1 MLTPEGVGIILNHS
15 NHGNSTKDILSM
27 TDKPTI
33 CEPSEL
39 EVPSSDVRAQR
50 AAANDPRFCPACG
63 NRGRRISYR
72 REVNGYHR
80 RYQCPGCEWR
90 WTTIEIDLSRAQS
103 VIRMERAFVQI
114 YRDIRREHPG
124 MMIKEVE
131 ELPEIELMDTRSAIP
146 DRGEFEHDDD
156 GYNDDQ

>member
-1 MLTPEGVGIILNHS
+1 MSNPE
-15 NHGNSTKDILSM
+15 LS
-27 TDKPTI
+27 D
-33 CEPSEL
+33 SE
-39 EVPSSDVRAQR
+39 SSDVRAQR

-103 VIRMERAFVQI
+103 VIRMERAFISV
-114 YRDIRREHPG
+114 YRDIRKEHPG
-124 MMIKEVE
+124 MMVKEVE

-146 DRGEFEHDDD
+146 DRFFRRGEFEHDDD

>member
-1 MLTPEGVGIILNHS
+1 MSNPE
-15 NHGNSTKDILSM
+15 LS
-27 TDKPTI
+27 D
-33 CEPSEL
+33 SE
-39 EVPSSDVRAQR
+39 SSDVRAQR

-103 VIRMERAFVQI
+103 VIRMERVFVEV
-114 YRDIRREHPG
+114 YRNIRKEHPG
-124 MMIKEVE
+124 MMVE
-131 ELPEIELMDTRSAIP
+131 DVEKLPDIELTDTRSAIP
-146 DRGEFEHDDD
+146 DRNRIVTVKESDDGKVTAYDGRNHDNDD
-156 GYNDDQ
+156 GYDDSES